1 MINDG
6 NWVFW
11 EQTGLPNSP
20 KTKVINGIMLLVL
33 PQPFLQVSWRCNLKR
48 IDWLVVPGAWV
59 PNPPNKLGR
68 LIAGGS
74 WTVPVFE
81 PCDSST
87 CLSLQVFATDLSE
100 CTPLNPY
107 WFFFLSKIT
116 SAPSQTSQF
125 RATRDRHDL
134 AYALCPYVARNQ
146 GPKGHIGHLPEMT
159 VEAKGIEVSNPRS
172 ENMQV
177 FDGLFE

>member
-1 MINDG
+1 MVILIWLINDG

-20 KTKVINGIMLLVL
+20 KTKVINGIMLVVL
-33 PQPFLQVSWRCNLKR
+33 PQPFLQVSLWRCNLKR

-74 WTVPVFE
+74 WTVPIFE

-87 CLSLQVFATDLSE
+87 CLGLQVFATDLSE

-107 WFFFLSKIT
+107 WNSYQKSLQLPVKQASFEQPGTRMTLPMPYVLMWQGT
-116 SAPSQTSQF
+116 RDP
-125 RATRDRHDL
+125 RATSVISQRWRWRQK
-134 AYALCPYVARNQ
+134 A
-146 GPKGHIGHLPEMT
+146 
-159 VEAKGIEVSNPRS
+159 
-172 ENMQV
+172 
-177 FDGLFE
+177 